1 MPLPAILARAASA
14 LSKVKTVLTTGK
26 KVARVVANPETA
38 VRKTVVQKVANPEA
52 AVKAAA
58 SKGRKRAAS
67 GIWGGLRAFGARVMQ
82 RVNGRP
88 RTPAVVEEPV
98 TDAFQVAEELGATVE
113 GKDGA
118 RLSAELVDRLRAAEA
133 AANEARAKRYGLN
146 RETLRQKA
154 ISQDRTVLEMLAD
167 RYGVDEAGNLVRKDG
182 GDVSGWWAESDVSQI
197 GSDEDLLERIARAE
211 RAASA
216 EYMDYRE
223 ETAMRNMMWRAQRFD
238 NPELR
243 RELEDMDVETFRV
256 LYAQSDFLEAL
267 FRSPYY
273 ETTPTNDPRDR
284 TAESVQMSQAWD
296 SYENDLL
303 EMVKEAKARAHA

>member
-118 RLSAELVDRLRAAEA
+118 RLSAELVDRLRAADIS
-133 AANEARAKRYGLN
+133 LN
-146 RETLRQKA
+146 SMV
-154 ISQDRTVLEMLAD
+154 ISFS
-167 RYGVDEAGNLVRKDG
+167 
-182 GDVSGWWAESDVSQI
+182 VSI
-197 GSDEDLLERIARAE
+197 
-211 RAASA
+211 
-216 EYMDYRE
+216 
-223 ETAMRNMMWRAQRFD
+223 
-238 NPELR
+238 
-243 RELEDMDVETFRV
+243 
-256 LYAQSDFLEAL
+256 
-267 FRSPYY
+267 
-273 ETTPTNDPRDR
+273 
-284 TAESVQMSQAWD
+284 
-296 SYENDLL
+296 
-303 EMVKEAKARAHA
+303 